1 MILNNIGN
9 VVMYISVILLYDT
22 IKLIKRVTCDII
34 KRYHVELVNWHDGNR
49 CGYGVYVLKWW

>member
-9 VVMYISVILLYDT
+9 GAMYISVILLYDT

-34 KRYHVELVNWHDGNR
+34 KRYHVELVN
-49 CGYGVYVLKWW
+49 